1 MGQARNRGTFEQRQA
16 AAYEAVEANIE
27 VRKKEL
33 EQMDDLERRQTEAM
47 KHFVD
52 SQLIPQMDRKYG
64 HLMRAD
70 YSLVK
75 LNNVANNA

>member
-1 MGQARNRGTFEQRQA
+1 MGQARNRGNFEQRRA

-75 LNNVANNA
+75 LNNVENNA

>member
-1 MGQARNRGTFEQRQA
+1 MGQAKKRGTFEQRQA
-16 AAYEAVEANIE
+16 AAYEAVDANIE

-33 EQMDDLERRQTEAM
+33 EEMDALERRQTEAM
-47 KHFVD
+47 QNFVN
-52 SQLIPQMDRKYG
+52 SQLIPRLDRKYG

-75 LNNVANNA
+75 LNNVENNA

>member
-1 MGQARNRGTFEQRQA
+1 MGQARNRGNFEQRQA

-75 LNNVANNA
+75 LNNVENNA

>member
-75 LNNVANNA
+75 LNNVENNA